1 MGQVLPSNIVFK
13 FDGAQLL
20 LHPMGRTAEHP
31 SLAKRQNCDID
42 KTKIFLRFLGRSSG
56 MCSSAE
62 ARMSAGNYQK
72 TVATNSVL
80 LQSLF

>member
-20 LHPMGRTAEHP
+20 LHPMGRTAAHP
-31 SLAKRQNCDID
+31 SLAKSDIS
-42 KTKIFLRFLGRSSG
+42 TTELLLRFLGRISG
-56 MCSSAE
+56 MCSGAE